1 MLRKGDEEMEPL
13 YTAVVSA
20 TGGREGH
27 VKSEDGIIDL
37 DVRQPKALGGS
48 GEEAAN
54 PELFFASGF
63 AACYDSALNLVL
75 RKNRVKADTTVTA
88 NVTIGRDEADGGLK
102 LAVRLDVSIP
112 DLSKE
117 EIEKFAAEA
126 HQICPYSKATR
137 GNIDVT
143 IIAA

>member
-1 MLRKGDEEMEPL
+1 MEPL
-13 YTAVVSA
+13 YTATVTS

-48 GEEAAN
+48 GEQAAN
-54 PELFFASGF
+54 PELLFAAGY

-75 RKNRVKADTTVTA
+75 RKDRKKVDTTVTS
-88 NVTIGRDEADGGLK
+88 NVTIGKDEEDGGFK

-112 DLSKE
+112 GLDKE
-117 EIEKFAAEA
+117 EVKKYADMA
-126 HQICPYSKATR
+126 HQVCPYSKATR
-137 GNIDVT
+137 GNIEVT
-143 IIAA
+143 IITV

>member
-1 MLRKGDEEMEPL
+1 MLEKGDEEMEPL

-54 PELFFASGF
+54 PE
-63 AACYDSALNLVL
+63 
-75 RKNRVKADTTVTA
+75 
-88 NVTIGRDEADGGLK
+88 
-102 LAVRLDVSIP
+102 
-112 DLSKE
+112 
-117 EIEKFAAEA
+117 
-126 HQICPYSKATR
+126 
-137 GNIDVT
+137 
-143 IIAA
+143 